1 MLKRQNGKKRN
12 TVLMV
17 VSVAAVI
24 FLCLIAKPLDVMAYD
39 EVVIV
44 IDPGHGGDGEDD
56 SHRGAMYH
64 ELNEKDIDLITA
76 TALYE
81 ELSQYGNLK
90 VYMTRTEDKAMT
102 LEERVNYAASLGA
115 DMLVSVHYNA
125 SAHHRFYGSEI
136 FTSAF
141 GEEYAA
147 GYSLASNIMN
157 WWVEDGSVSKGIKTR
172 IGNRGDYYGLIRIGR
187 EKSIPTIILEH
198 GYLDNDN
205 DFDKLSDEA
214 AWKKMGVLDAT
225 AIADYYGA
233 KKNVVA
239 ANVNREYVV
248 SVPIDRVEPD
258 TTPPTDIS
266 LTIDAYD
273 PQSGMLTYTVSAKDS
288 DGKLMYYDLDTEALA
303 GDEENGFM
311 HLSVWKDGESSMSG
325 SYKVPDG
332 YRGKFVARVYNA
344 YELFTD
350 SVPVAIPRELI
361 PENAEDAVSAA
372 ETDGLGIND
381 ADAGAPVLETAEG
394 EGNEAGKTGKDGT
407 YEPTEAWD
415 LTEELKKTKESDY
428 TLDESQSKRSR
439 SNYIGMIAAIVI
451 ACLMLVAIIVMAIKI
466 GVDKNHKQKG
476 SKRKPKDK
484 DDYFIY

>member
-1 MLKRQNGKKRN
+1 MLKRHNDGKRN
-12 TVLMV
+12 TVLTV
-17 VSVAAVI
+17 LSVIAVI
-24 FLCLIAKPLDVMAYD
+24 FLCLTAKPLDVMAYD

-102 LEERVNYAASLGA
+102 LEERVNYAASVGA

-147 GYSLASNIMN
+147 GYSLANNIMN
-157 WWVEDGSVSKGIKTR
+157 WWIEDGSVSKGIKTR

-205 DFDKLSDEA
+205 DFNKLSDES

-225 AIADYYGA
+225 AIADYYGV
-233 KKNVVA
+233 KKDIVA
-239 ANVNREYVV
+239 AKVKREYVV
-248 SVPIDRVEPD
+248 DVPSERVEPD
-258 TTPPTDIS
+258 TTEPADVS

-273 PQSGMLTYTVSAKDS
+273 AESGMMTYTVSATDS
-288 DGKLMYYDLDTEALA
+288 DGKLMYYDLDTEVLA

-311 HLSVWKDGESSMSG
+311 HLSVWKDGETSMSG
-325 SYKVPDG
+325 SYRVPDG
-332 YRGKFVARVYNA
+332 YKGKFVARVYNA
-344 YELFTD
+344 YELFMD
-350 SVPVAIPRELI
+350 SLPVSI
-361 PENAEDAVSAA
+361 PEELMPQSTPDAGSAE
-372 ETDGLGIND
+372 ETDGISDGD
-381 ADAGAPVLETAEG
+381 SGAGTPVLETAD
-394 EGNEAGKTGKDGT
+394 GNEGDGAA
-407 YEPTEAWD
+407 ESSEAWD
-415 LTEELKKTKESDY
+415 LTEELKKTKGSDY
-428 TLDESQSKRSR
+428 ALDESQSKRSR

-476 SKRKPKDK
+476 RNRKPKDK